1 MNSGFFLIFLRYK
14 VGFLT
19 FSKNHGFLSDT
30 LPPRP
35 FLKEAGCP
43 KMARKR
49 IVKTSSSS
57 TIEEVIPRFITAK
70 TAAGVSDSTIKT
82 YRSHFFCIS
91 KHLDFTLSFNQLT
104 KDHLNYMIVSMRES
118 DLAHNSIASYTRV
131 FRTFLKW
138 CNEEGLTT
146 LTLPNIKD
154 KETVKPTYTD
164 AELSLLLRKPDAN
177 CDFTEFRN
185 WTIINFFLNCGCRA
199 ATIRNIQI
207 RDVDLGSRQILFRHT
222 KNGRVQAIPLCG
234 VMVNI
239 LLDYMAI
246 RGGEPTDYLFCSE
259 FGEMLT
265 EEALRSAV
273 AKYNR
278 RRGVKKTSLHLFRHT
293 FARKYLVDCGGDA
306 FTLQTLLGH
315 KTLTMTRH
323 YCAIYDQDI
332 ANNFDR
338 LSPLAQISKPKE
350 KIARK

>member
-1 MNSGFFLIFLRYK
+1 M
-14 VGFLT
+14 
-19 FSKNHGFLSDT
+19 SDT
-30 LPPRP
+30 LPPCS
-35 FLKEAGCP
+35 FLKEAGCLI
-43 KMARKR
+43 MARKR
-49 IVKTSSSS
+49 IVKTTSKA
-57 TIEEVIPRFITAK
+57 TIEEVFPRFVKAK

-91 KHLDFTLSFNQLT
+91 KHLDLTLTFEELT
-104 KDHLNYMIVSMRES
+104 KDDLNNMIVSMRES
-118 DLAHNSIASYTRV
+118 GLAHNSIASYTRV

-154 KETVKPTYTD
+154 KETVKATYTD
-164 AELSLLLRKPDAN
+164 EELKLLLRKPNAN
-177 CDFTEFRN
+177 CDFVELRN
-185 WTIINFFLNCGCRA
+185 WAIINFFLNCGCRA

-222 KNGRVQAIPLCG
+222 KNGKVQAIPLCQ
-234 VMVNI
+234 VMINI

-259 FGEMLT
+259 YGDMMSD
-265 EEALRSAV
+265 EALRSAV

-315 KTLTMTRH
+315 KTLNMTRH
-323 YCAIYDQDI
+323 YCAIYDKDI

-338 LSPLAQISKPKE
+338 LPPLAQISKPKE